1 MPKEPLDEDLK
12 EKFMCK
18 QSFALEI
25 ENIAT
30 QENVNYI
37 DAIIL
42 ICEKNEIE
50 VDSVT
55 KLVSK
60 PLKEKLRW
68 DATQLNFLKKTSRAK
83 LPV

>member
-1 MPKEPLDEDLK
+1 MKETLNEVLK

-18 QSFALEI
+18 ERFALEI
-25 ENIAT
+25 ENIAA
-30 QENVNYI
+30 QENLNYI

-42 ICEKNEIE
+42 FCEKNEIE
-50 VDSVT
+50 VDSVV

-68 DATQLNFLKKTSRAK
+68 DATQLNFLKKTSRAR
-83 LPV
+83 LPL